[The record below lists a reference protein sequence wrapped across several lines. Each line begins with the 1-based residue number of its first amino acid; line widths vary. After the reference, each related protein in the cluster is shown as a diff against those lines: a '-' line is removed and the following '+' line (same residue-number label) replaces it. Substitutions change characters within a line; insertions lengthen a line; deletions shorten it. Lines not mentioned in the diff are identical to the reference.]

1 MKIRYTAITG
11 MLLFTACFICACYA
25 QRFRDRPTKQE
36 PILPVVEE
44 VIPTSSPPV
53 VNVKMFESDII
64 TYNGVDYI
72 VVYNS
77 NGISITPALTK

>member
-25 QRFRDRPTKQE
+25 QRFRDRPVKQE
-36 PILPVVEE
+36 PMMPITEKA
-44 VIPTSSPPV
+44 TPPV
-53 VNVKMFESDII
+53 VNVKMFDSDII

-72 VVYNS
+72 VVYNN
-77 NGISITPALTK
+77 NGIGITPALTK